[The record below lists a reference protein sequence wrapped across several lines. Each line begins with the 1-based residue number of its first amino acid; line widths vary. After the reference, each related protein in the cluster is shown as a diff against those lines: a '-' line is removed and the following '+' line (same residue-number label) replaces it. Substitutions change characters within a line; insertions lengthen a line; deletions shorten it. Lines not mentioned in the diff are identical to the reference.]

1 MTLRHWKNLAN
12 PHLGGLFE
20 QREGIQMKGE
30 RKQARAPGES
40 YSISDPEEDGEL
52 LPRWYV

>member
-40 YSISDPEEDGEL
+40 YSISDPEEDGK
-52 LPRWYV
+52 